1 MYFGAISTDIKKSST
16 LWMYFPKWMKE
27 AVKRTNNI
35 TEFVFNS
42 TKIDG
47 IRQEQLP
54 NSPEGDAF
62 TFFYKCDDQDKLIAH
77 VEHVAHMLQNIYHLA
92 REKFILKLKDNE
104 IDKNLK
110 EFKNKEEPEKA
121 VMEKEKAIIF
131 VESEEYYKA
140 VYVRIGV
147 AFSDVAPVKYDY
159 GLKKDDFN
167 KFSKKYSSY
176 WESVIKQ
183 SERAEAKGAPYKD
196 GIGVTQSGA
205 EVIEKKT
212 TDENSKFTIKRNIG
226 EGTVEIPIEKV
237 ALSKACYDKQRY
249 EEPELVRGYM
259 VFVHYHL
266 HIKWEDVERD
276 PHLYDPMIDEFNK
289 VHENTKDTME
299 REFKENVSLVKVK
312 RSSDSMFYIGT
323 GQNKG
328 KKKGYEV
335 VPSRVWNTLL
345 KLTARLPK
353 GSSIGICYTLKK
365 DKLTRV
371 VDKKP
376 FRGHKRTD
384 YFGDCVNLAA
394 RMAGVDW
401 CYDLHAFKVEKNNHM
416 SRVAM
421 CCADSIKSGWS
432 EWFQGWD
439 KIKTKAPGTNTNW
452 IRPLYIEDIPRA
464 TLNAGSGVLRT
475 ISAHVFVGD
484 TFQVG
489 DEVQWDLNT
498 DGTYKYKGV
507 VEKVEY
513 LFILV
518 KEDGEEDSE
527 WLNATM
533 LRKIKKAPLKQI
545 APPLPK
551 KEKDV
556 LKEGFDKLKF

>member
-16 LWMYFPKWMKE
+16 LWMYFPEWMKQ

-47 IRQEQLP
+47 IHQEQLP

-62 TFFYKCDDQDKLIAH
+62 TFFYQCDDQDKLIAH
-77 VEHVAHMLQNIYHLA
+77 VEHVAHILQHIYHLA

-104 IDKNLK
+104 IEENLK
-110 EFKNKEEPEKA
+110 EYKNKKQPEKA
-121 VMEKEKAIIF
+121 ETEKAEAITF
-131 VESEEYYKA
+131 VQSEEFYKA

-147 AFSDVAPVKYDY
+147 AFSDVAPVKYKY
-159 GLKKDDFN
+159 NLKKDDFN

-212 TDENSKFTIKRNIG
+212 TDKNSKFTIKSDKLML
-226 EGTVEIPIEKV
+226 EIPIEAV
-237 ALSKACYDKQRY
+237 ALSKACYDKERY
-249 EEPELVRGYM
+249 EEPELVKGYM

-276 PHLYDPMIDEFNK
+276 PHLYDPMIDEFKK

-312 RSSDSMFYIGT
+312 RSSDSMFYIGL
-323 GQNKG
+323 G
-328 KKKGYEV
+328 KKKGKGYEV

-353 GSSIGICYTLKK
+353 GSSIGICYTLNQKT
-365 DKLTRV
+365 LTRV

-376 FRGHKRTD
+376 FRGFKRTD

-401 CYDLHAFKVEKNNHM
+401 CYDHHAFKVAKNNHM

-421 CCADSIKSGWS
+421 CCADSTRS
-432 EWFQGWD
+432 GWD
-439 KIKTKAPGTNTNW
+439 KWFKVVGKKAPGTNTNW

-489 DEVQWDLNT
+489 DEVQWKLDPET
-498 DGTYKYKGV
+498 GTYKYKGV

-518 KEDGEEDSE
+518 KEDGKEDSE
-527 WLNATM
+527 WLNATT
-533 LRKIKKAPLKQI
+533 LRKIKKTPLKQI

-556 LKEGFDKLKF
+556 LKGEFNKLKF